1 MCGSVGFLDHF
12 SALEDPRQS
21 WRVAYPLP
29 EVPLLLLCATLSG
42 MEDFTEISLWGRERL
57 AFLRRFLPFD
67 RGVPSHD
74 TLNDIVNAIDGET
87 FKTCFS
93 SWVETLKDAEPDIIA
108 IDGKTSR
115 RAHARAKGISP
126 LHMVSAWASRQRLVL
141 GQEATAEKSNEIR
154 AIPLLLQRLEL
165 KGALVTIDA
174 IGAQI
179 DIAATV
185 IERGGDYLF
194 ALKGN
199 RPELHAEVEAYFA
212 DPANT
217 GSCERH
223 ETIDGDHGRIER
235 RMCIAAHDVDW
246 LRSDRRLPG
255 ERTFPQLAAIV
266 CVRSEI
272 EREGRLQSETRYILS
287 SAQLG
292 AETFASAVRAHWGVE
307 NRLHWVLDVVFH
319 DDLARPRTGFGA
331 NNMAIV
337 KHMATNLLRHPKD
350 KHSLKNRRK
359 LACLNDD
366 YLETLIR
373 QTGAL
378 T

>member
-1 MCGSVGFLDHF
+1 MNGSVGFLDHF
-12 SALEDPRQS
+12 RSLEDPRQS
-21 WRVAYPLP
+21 WRVVYPLP
-29 EVPLLLLCATLSG
+29 EVLLLLLCATLSG

-57 AFLRRFLPFD
+57 PFLRRFLPFG

-115 RAHARAKGISP
+115 RAHARAKGVSP

-141 GQEATAEKSNEIR
+141 GQEATGEKSNEIR

-212 DPANT
+212 DPANA

-235 RMCIAAHDVDW
+235 RTCIAAHDVDW
-246 LRSDRRLPG
+246 LKSDRRLPG

-266 CVRSEI
+266 CVRSET
-272 EREGRLQSETRYILS
+272 EREGRLQSETRYFLS

-292 AETFASAVRAHWGVE
+292 AKTFASAVRAHWSVE

-319 DDLARPRTGFGA
+319 DDLARLRTGFGA
-331 NNMAIV
+331 HNMAIV
-337 KHMATNLLRHPKD
+337 KHMAMNLLRHPRD

-373 QTGAL
+373 
-378 T
+378 

>member
-1 MCGSVGFLDHF
+1 
-12 SALEDPRQS
+12 
-21 WRVAYPLP
+21 
-29 EVPLLLLCATLSG
+29 

-246 LRSDRRLPG
+246 LKSDRRLPG

-272 EREGRLQSETRYILS
+272 EREGRLQSATRYFLS
-287 SAQLG
+287 LGPARRQGLRQRRPRALGRREPAPLG
-292 AETFASAVRAHWGVE
+292 ARC
-307 NRLHWVLDVVFH
+307 RLPR
-319 DDLARPRTGFGA
+319 RPRSPA
-331 NNMAIV
+331 NWLRRAQYG
-337 KHMATNLLRHPKD
+337 HRQAHGDEPAATSK
-350 KHSLKNRRK
+350 
-359 LACLNDD
+359 
-366 YLETLIR
+366 
-373 QTGAL
+373 G
-378 T
+378 

>member
-57 AFLRRFLPFD
+57 AFLPRFLPFD

-165 KGALVTIDA
+165 KGDL
-174 IGAQI
+174 Q
-179 DIAATV
+179 TV
-185 IERGGDYLF
+185 ER
-194 ALKGN
+194 
-199 RPELHAEVEAYFA
+199 
-212 DPANT
+212 
-217 GSCERH
+217 
-223 ETIDGDHGRIER
+223 
-235 RMCIAAHDVDW
+235 
-246 LRSDRRLPG
+246 
-255 ERTFPQLAAIV
+255 
-266 CVRSEI
+266 
-272 EREGRLQSETRYILS
+272 
-287 SAQLG
+287 
-292 AETFASAVRAHWGVE
+292 
-307 NRLHWVLDVVFH
+307 
-319 DDLARPRTGFGA
+319 
-331 NNMAIV
+331 
-337 KHMATNLLRHPKD
+337 
-350 KHSLKNRRK
+350 
-359 LACLNDD
+359 
-366 YLETLIR
+366 
-373 QTGAL
+373 
-378 T
+378 